1 MAFLKSVIV
10 ALAMASTASASAA
23 NELSRP
29 HLIKGSTTSV
39 VSKLQ
44 LTPMQNQ
51 VGGRLTTTC
60 YSLF

>member
-1 MAFLKSVIV
+1 MFKSVIV

-29 HLIKGSTTSV
+29 HLVKGSTSSV

-44 LTPMQNQ
+44 LKICSQLDA
-51 VGGRLTTTC
+51 R
-60 YSLF
+60 